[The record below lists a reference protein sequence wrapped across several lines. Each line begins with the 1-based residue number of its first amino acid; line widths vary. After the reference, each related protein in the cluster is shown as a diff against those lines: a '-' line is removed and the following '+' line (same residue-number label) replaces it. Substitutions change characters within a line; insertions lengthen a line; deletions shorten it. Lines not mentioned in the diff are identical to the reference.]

1 MIVRSRADVE
11 AAGHFVQAE
20 LWSSA
25 RYLTQADG
33 VGFSITDT
41 RVRAGAEQELEYR
54 HHIEACLC
62 IEGEGEVEALGSGE
76 RHRLAP
82 GVLYALDKYDRHRVR
97 ADTTLRL
104 ICVFS
109 PALRGDERHDARG
122 GYASTG

>member
-1 MIVRSRADVE
+1 MIVRSKADVE
-11 AAGHFVQAE
+11 AAGHFVQTE

-33 VGFSITDT
+33 VGFSLNDT
-41 RVRAGAEQELEYR
+41 RVRAGAEQVLEYR

-62 IEGEGEVEALGSGE
+62 IEGEGELEALEGGA

-82 GVLYALDKYDRHRVR
+82 GVLYALDRYDRHCVR
-97 ADTTLRL
+97 ARTDLRV

-109 PALRGDERHDARG
+109 PALRGDEVHDAAG
-122 GYASTG
+122 GYASSG